1 MNVGLAAS
9 NERLLEAICHSV
21 SDSGGGG
28 EREPWPGPGPGPGA
42 VAVMDAFAW
51 ANEELATTAPSGS
64 AAHCSKYDDVVHH
77 SVLTVSS
84 VGAWLRDVCG
94 DGVYH

>member
-21 SDSGGGG
+21 FDSGGGG
-28 EREPWPGPGPGPGA
+28 EREPGPGPGPGPGA

-51 ANEELATTAPSGS
+51 ANEELATTAPSALS
-64 AAHCSKYDDVVHH
+64 
-77 SVLTVSS
+77 
-84 VGAWLRDVCG
+84 LRLSRALFEV
-94 DGVYH
+94 